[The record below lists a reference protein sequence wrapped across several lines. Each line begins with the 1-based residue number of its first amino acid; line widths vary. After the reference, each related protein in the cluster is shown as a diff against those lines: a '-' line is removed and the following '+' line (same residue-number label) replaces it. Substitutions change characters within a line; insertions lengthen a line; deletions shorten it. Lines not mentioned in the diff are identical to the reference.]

1 MRNLTWT
8 LNFSQLASWFGAIS
22 AVIFVGILASNILV
36 LATFKRIKSLTTLH
50 HFMIGLSVADLVTAL
65 PYSIVI
71 FTTANGSIR
80 LTQALC
86 DIWGVMFVVT
96 IATTTWIHSAMQVE
110 KCISILHPISHRNFQ
125 KTKNAV
131 YLTRGIIVMGLVLP
145 TMVCTILLKLD
156 VMNIVFLP
164 YVPGCVY
171 DSDIRIYAVVGWLY
185 IIAPM
190 ITQVV
195 YHVLILKAVRA
206 TGRRL
211 GDVQQRAQKP
221 NLRVMKT
228 ISITLGSYYAC
239 WFPLIVQMI
248 WNSVQQSPEWCDAV
262 IVHTLVANSGLSF
275 IIYTSGLPTFQQQV
289 KKTLLKCLA
298 GGNRVAS

>member
-1 MRNLTWT
+1 
-8 LNFSQLASWFGAIS
+8 
-22 AVIFVGILASNILV
+22 
-36 LATFKRIKSLTTLH
+36 
-50 HFMIGLSVADLVTAL
+50 
-65 PYSIVI
+65 
-71 FTTANGSIR
+71 
-80 LTQALC
+80 
-86 DIWGVMFVVT
+86 
-96 IATTTWIHSAMQVE
+96 
-110 KCISILHPISHRNFQ
+110 
-125 KTKNAV
+125 
-131 YLTRGIIVMGLVLP
+131 
-145 TMVCTILLKLD
+145 
-156 VMNIVFLP
+156 
-164 YVPGCVY
+164 
-171 DSDIRIYAVVGWLY
+171 
-185 IIAPM
+185 M